1 MMMVFLLMIRMRIVI
16 EFSNNYAK
24 TSKTLWQ
31 YHKDDPNDNIKDS
44 ESLKLKAGIAR
55 RTPAAGNTVDVE
67 IVVNV

>member
-1 MMMVFLLMIRMRIVI
+1 MRIVI

-31 YHKDDPNDNIKDS
+31 YHKDDSNDNIKDS

-55 RTPAAGNTVDVE
+55 RTPAAGNTVDV
-67 IVVNV
+67 

>member
-16 EFSNNYAK
+16 EFSNNYVK

-55 RTPAAGNTVDVE
+55 RTSAAGNTVDVE

>member
-1 MMMVFLLMIRMRIVI
+1 MVFLLMIRMRIVI
-16 EFSNNYAK
+16 EFSNNYVK

-55 RTPAAGNTVDVE
+55 RTSAAGNTVDVE